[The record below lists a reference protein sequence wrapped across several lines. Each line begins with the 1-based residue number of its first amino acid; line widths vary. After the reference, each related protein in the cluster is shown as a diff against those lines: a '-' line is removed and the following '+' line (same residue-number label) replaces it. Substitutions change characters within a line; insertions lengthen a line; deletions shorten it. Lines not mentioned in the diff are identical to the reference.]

1 MIITMENKIEIS
13 KDEQVLY
20 RVKISLFTFIYDLIV
35 YIIFLS
41 LVLFFAYA
49 CIKKSALFVAIV
61 MLLFSCPLFT
71 VLCKFIMGFNDELV
85 VSNRCLRWKRYG
97 NYGAIDWD
105 EVESFS
111 FETLPKGVKELVVKP
126 KRKDVIKILLRNLS
140 YDLDSLSTSIN
151 KALNNNKKKSRGAAA
166 DSEKNVD
173 TANYVKE
180 H

>member
-1 MIITMENKIEIS
+1 MGKGIKIS

-20 RVKISLFTFIYDLIV
+20 RVKISLFTFIYGLIV

-41 LVLFFAYA
+41 LVLFSAYI
-49 CIKKSALFVAIV
+49 CFKKSALFVAIV

-97 NYGAIDWD
+97 NYGAIDWY

-111 FETLPKGVKELVVKP
+111 FETHPKRADELVIKH

-140 YDLDSLSTSIN
+140 YDLDSLSASIN
-151 KALNNNKKKSRGAAA
+151 KAL
-166 DSEKNVD
+166 DKNEEGGRAVSLETENVVD
-173 TANYVKE
+173 KDNYMKE
-180 H
+180 Y

>member
-1 MIITMENKIEIS
+1 MGKGIKIS

-49 CIKKSALFVAIV
+49 CLKKSALFVAIV

-97 NYGAIDWD
+97 NYGAIDWC

-111 FETLPKGVKELVVKP
+111 FETHPKRADELVIKH

-140 YDLDSLSTSIN
+140 YDLDSLSASIN
-151 KALNNNKKKSRGAAA
+151 KAL
-166 DSEKNVD
+166 DKNEEGGRAVSLETENVVD
-173 TANYVKE
+173 KDNYIKE
-180 H
+180 Y